1 MTRIEIIE
9 RVFIQGIDTD
19 KREISVIEEGNEGDL
34 TKYLLDDDFDIDES
48 ELEGYVGEIVNLKLR
63 DNKEV
68 INIIMP

>member
-68 INIIMP
+68 IDIIML

>member
-48 ELEGYVGEIVNLKLR
+48 ELEGYVGETVNLKLR
-63 DNKEV
+63 DDKV
-68 INIIMP
+68 IDINIK

>member
-19 KREISVIEEGNEGDL
+19 KREISVIEEDNEGDL